1 MKDVY
6 QMKRISLRALQ
17 PKVDRRGFVRRAG
30 AFAIAGLTPA
40 NLRTSSANEPNG
52 DVNRPFFKTRGIV
65 LVTKDLSEVG
75 WPQIAKQAG
84 LSTIGTHVT
93 PSEVTKFVKT
103 EKGQRF
109 IDECQEFGI
118 NVEHELHAMKD
129 LLPRGL
135 FDKNPEMFR
144 MDTDGNRVGDYNCC
158 VHSKEALEVICE
170 NAVSYGRILRPTTG
184 RYFYWIDDVKP
195 MCHCSNCRVFSDSDQ
210 ALILENAIIAAL
222 RKEDPKAHL
231 AHLCYIGT
239 LAPPKQIKPDPGIFL
254 EFAPIERSWA
264 HPLKDTNAVGRSN
277 AGREKMPHSRT
288 LEYLDANLDVFAADT
303 TQVLEYWLD
312 VSLHSNW
319 TRPAKQLRWN
329 PAVFRSDLE
338 TYAKRGIRHVTSFA
352 AWIDGDYVKRFG
364 HPKFVSEYGAGL
376 ADYGHA

>member
-1 MKDVY
+1 MK
-6 QMKRISLRALQ
+6 KISPTAFR
-17 PKVDRRGFVRRAG
+17 PCVDRRRFLSRAG
-30 AFAIAGLTPA
+30 AVAIAGLTPA
-40 NLRTSSANEPNG
+40 ILRNSSADESNG
-52 DVNRPFFKTRGIV
+52 DVNNPFFMTRGIV

-75 WPQIAKQAG
+75 WPQIAKAAG

-93 PSEVTKFVKT
+93 PHEVTKFVKT

-109 IDECQEFGI
+109 LNECQELGV

-129 LLPRGL
+129 LLPREL
-135 FDKNPEMFR
+135 FDKNPQMFR

-195 MCHCSNCRVFSDSDQ
+195 MCHCPDCRVFSDSDQ
-210 ALILENAIIAAL
+210 ALILENAIIAAM
-222 RKEDPKAHL
+222 RKEDPKASL

-239 LAPPKQIKPDPGIFL
+239 LEPPKQIKPHPGIFL

-264 HPLKDTNAVGRSN
+264 HPLKDAEAVGRSN
-277 AGREKMPHSRT
+277 AGRGKMPHGKT
-288 LEYLDANLDVFAADT
+288 LEYLDANLEVFANDT
-303 TQVLEYWLD
+303 AQVLEYWLD

-319 TRPAKQLRWN
+319 TRPAKQLPWN
-329 PAVFRSDLE
+329 PTVFRSDLE
-338 TYAKRGIRHVTSFA
+338 TYAQRGIRHVTSFA

-364 HPKFVSEYGAGL
+364 QPEFVNEYGKGL
-376 ADYGHA
+376 AEYHHG